1 MKLESDVSN
10 VHFGLLLFH
19 HRTKITP
26 YLLNQHFK
34 LLSMQKIASAELLN
48 EVIQKAK
55 NSPRGRMNYNF
66 HDDLVDPINRMLNA
80 FEPGTYIQPHKH
92 ENPDKREVFILL
104 CGSLVVVFFDDSGIP
119 TDFVLLDRE
128 EGSYAVEIPVRTWHS
143 VFTLVSGTVVYEVKD
158 GPYLPMKDKNFA
170 IWAPNEGDSGC
181 AEYLKNLTDQYYNR

>member
-1 MKLESDVSN
+1 
-10 VHFGLLLFH
+10 
-19 HRTKITP
+19 
-26 YLLNQHFK
+26 LLNQHFK

-104 CGSLVVVFFDDSGIP
+104 
-119 TDFVLLDRE
+119 
-128 EGSYAVEIPVRTWHS
+128 
-143 VFTLVSGTVVYEVKD
+143 
-158 GPYLPMKDKNFA
+158 
-170 IWAPNEGDSGC
+170 
-181 AEYLKNLTDQYYNR
+181 